1 MEWAAELV
9 FIVSLGMQIFA
20 RRERIFY
27 PFEQCLG
34 IATIENDRLAISVV
48 IVSGII
54 LRDRDYYRGLSGQRI
69 TQPYLLL
76 IHPQQSLHLKAF
88 HCPMERSL
96 RSPA

>member
-34 IATIENDRLAISVV
+34 IATIENDGVAVRVV
-48 IVSGII
+48 IAGRII
-54 LRDRDYYRGLSGQRI
+54 LRDGHDYRGLRLADYTAKSAR
-69 TQPYLLL
+69 
-76 IHPQQSLHLKAF
+76 HPS
-88 HCPMERSL
+88 
-96 RSPA
+96 